1 MKITIL
7 LYDGFTALDAIG
19 PYEVLRQLPDAETQ
33 FVGERTGEIIAD
45 SKALRFL
52 ASRSIADTN
61 STDILVVPGGPGSRE
76 LRSRE
81 PLINWIR
88 EIHQTTLWTTSVCTG
103 AILLGLAGIL
113 DGVEATTHWAYID
126 SLGGFGATA
135 VNQRFVRSGK
145 IVTAAG
151 VSAGIDM
158 ALWLAGQIAGAEVAQ
173 RIQLALEYDPQPP
186 FDSGHPEKA
195 SSDIR
200 AAVAN
205 RLLDS

>member
-7 LYDGFTALDAIG
+7 LYNGVTALDAIG
-19 PYEVLRQLPDAETQ
+19 PYEVLRQLPEAELE
-33 FVGERTGEIIAD
+33 FVGEKRGEIVAD
-45 SKALRFL
+45 SKVLRVV

-61 STDILVVPGGPGSRE
+61 STDILVVPGGPGSRDVQGR
-76 LRSRE
+76 L

-88 EIHQTTLWTTSVCTG
+88 DVHETTQWTTSVCTG
-103 AILLGLAGIL
+103 AILLGFAGLLEGI
-113 DGVEATTHWAYID
+113 EATTHWAFLD
-126 SLGGFGATA
+126 SLGAFGAIA
-135 VNQRFVRSGK
+135 VNQRFVRAGK

-158 ALWLAGQIAGAEVAQ
+158 ALWLAGQIAGAEVAR

-195 SSDIR
+195 SIETR
-200 AAVAN
+200 AAIAN
-205 RLLDS
+205 SFDNS